1 MAAALIEIRLPH
13 PVPNRLRAWLE
24 LLRQLLRTA
33 SRSYQLNHSPPV
45 LRCILCM
52 ALGHRGSPSLSPLR
66 HCPPNR
72 VNSRS
77 ALWRYRL
84 RGRWRGGPRVSREV
98 RHLIV
103 RMARE
108 NFLWGAPRIHGELL
122 MLGFS
127 VSQATV
133 SRYMP
138 ARSRR
143 PGQSWRTF
151 VRNQAMAFGQ
161 CEYNE
166 ELQSGD
172 AGLQSQSYSARFE
185 RSGAAQIATV
195 WVGLKTSFSRAQPT
209 LSNRRICLRSTQ
221 FHRGVTHRVASVW

>member
-122 MLGFS
+122 MLGFN

-151 VRNQAMAFGQ
+151 LRNQAMVFGHS
-161 CEYNE
+161 EYYE
-166 ELQSGD
+166 ERSKRE
-172 AGLQSQSYSARFE
+172 AGLRIESCWARPKRSA
-185 RSGAAQIATV
+185 AAQIATIGPLLRR
-195 WVGLKTSFSRAQPT
+195 GLGRSQPA
-209 LSNRRICLRSTQ
+209 LNDQSIGLRSAQ
-221 FHRGVTHRVASVW
+221 CARGVAHRATSA